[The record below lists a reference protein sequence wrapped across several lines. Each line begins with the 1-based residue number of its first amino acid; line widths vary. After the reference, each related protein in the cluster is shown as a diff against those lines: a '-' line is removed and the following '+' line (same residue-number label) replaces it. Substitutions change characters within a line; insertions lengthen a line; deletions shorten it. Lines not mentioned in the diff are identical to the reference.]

1 MAAHTVIAHTVIGTA
16 IGVAARATG
25 RSLWSAVRGVDT
37 LLAAFLTMAPS
48 ASAASEEVG

>member
-1 MAAHTVIAHTVIGTA
+1 MTAHTVMGTA

-25 RSLWSAVRGVDT
+25 RGLWSAVRGVDA
-37 LLAAFLTMAPS
+37 LLAAFLTVAPS